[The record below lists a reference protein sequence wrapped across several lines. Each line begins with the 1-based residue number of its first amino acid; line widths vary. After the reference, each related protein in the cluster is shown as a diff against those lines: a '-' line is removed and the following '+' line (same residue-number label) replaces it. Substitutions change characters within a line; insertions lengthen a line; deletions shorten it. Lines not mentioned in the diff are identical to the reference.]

1 MSSLEITPASGDAW
15 DDVIRE
21 HLARGEHVRVTFER
35 PTMTP
40 AQVAE
45 AIGVSRATIMRR
57 ILAGEI
63 RTERRGN
70 RHRVPLIEV
79 ERFRHA
85 YVRAMA
91 ADLAVDF

>member
-1 MSSLEITPASGDAW
+1 MSSLEITPASDDAW
-15 DDVIRE
+15 DEVIRE
-21 HLARGEHVRVTFER
+21 HLARGDHARVTSEV
-35 PTMTP
+35 PPMTR

-70 RHRVPLIEV
+70 RHRVPLAEV

-85 YVRAMA
+85 YVRQMA